1 MNATAICITLIICAT
16 LVILTI
22 INKGGNGSSRKDKHE
37 KGGELNDPPK
47 MVHRSTKGGNGSS
60 RKDNDKKEGD

>member
-16 LVILTI
+16 LVLLTI
-22 INKGGNGSSRKDKHE
+22 IN
-37 KGGELNDPPK
+37 
-47 MVHRSTKGGNGSS
+47 KGGNGSS

>member
-22 INKGGNGSSRKDKHE
+22 INKDGHGSSRKNKHE
-37 KGGELNDPPK
+37 KDGE
-47 MVHRSTKGGNGSS
+47 R
-60 RKDNDKKEGD
+60 

>member
-22 INKGGNGSSRKDKHE
+22 INKDSHGSRRRDKHE
-37 KGGELNDPPK
+37 K
-47 MVHRSTKGGNGSS
+47 
-60 RKDNDKKEGD
+60 EGD

>member
-16 LVILTI
+16 LVLLSV
-22 INKGGNGSSRKDKHE
+22 INKGS
-37 KGGELNDPPK
+37 
-47 MVHRSTKGGNGSS
+47 NGSS

>member
-22 INKGGNGSSRKDKHE
+22 INKDGHGSRRRDKRE
-37 KGGELNDPPK
+37 
-47 MVHRSTKGGNGSS
+47 
-60 RKDNDKKEGD
+60 KEGD